1 MKTFKIKCNEDLFNK
16 MKFMGL
22 RISNLS
28 NIIQNDAEISKEEVN
43 AWAKC
48 AIDDVEELKNLI
60 MEIHS
65 YITIGQYSNGW

>member
-1 MKTFKIKCNEDLFNK
+1 MKTFTIKNNTDLFNK

-22 RISNLS
+22 KISNLS
-28 NIIQNDAEISKEEVN
+28 SIVQNDTKLSKDEVN

-48 AIDDVEELKNLI
+48 AIDNIDELKNLI

-65 YITIGQYSNGW
+65 YITIGQ